1 MKRRLFLFA
10 AYDAA
15 GQVGASLLWYVKA
28 LSENGD
34 VIFVADSDIDEQQ
47 ISLLTPYVLHA
58 EASRHG
64 EYDFGSY
71 KLAFKWAQDNCSLK
85 SYDYLYL
92 VNDSVYGPL
101 YDIRS
106 YLEKMEGLGTEAFG
120 LVHNPHR
127 RTPHLQ
133 SWFIGMTG
141 LVYSSQWFSDFM
153 YSVTAEDTKEDV
165 CMKYENGFTELLC
178 SHSVNTAALFY
189 VGGKKIYNSVYK
201 LYRKGLPFIKKA
213 AFVRH
218 NGCLGGKVNRIL
230 NRVDPQC
237 RQAIVSDAS
246 RVYGENYM
254 KDFLTENPFVLV
266 GRYISYLFSKIS

>member
-1 MKRRLFLFA
+1 MNERTKKYLIILLYQCAISLGVFLLLFLLKRFTPEM
-10 AYDAA
+10 
-15 GQVGASLLWYVKA
+15 VEKIS
-28 LSENGD
+28 
-34 VIFVADSDIDEQQ
+34 VIW
-47 ISLLTPYVLHA
+47 T
-58 EASRHG
+58 
-64 EYDFGSY
+64 
-71 KLAFKWAQDNCSLK
+71 K
-85 SYDYLYL
+85 SI
-92 VNDSVYGPL
+92 N
-101 YDIRS
+101 
-106 YLEKMEGLGTEAFG
+106 LEKMEGLGTEAFG

-165 CMKYENGFTELLC
+165 CMKYENGFTELL
-178 SHSVNTAALFY
+178 SNHSVNTAALFY

-230 NRVDPQC
+230 NRVDPRC

-254 KDFLTENPFVLV
+254 KVYLTENPFVLA